1 MVVGGD
7 SWRIN
12 QLINIFNNNWR
23 FRQPF
28 LPVTMD
34 YVAPALKESVRQKAL
49 ELGFHA
55 VGFASVRPLSAAMER
70 LRNMIAEG
78 RHGEMA
84 YLESGMNERQDPS
97 MLFPGAK
104 TVISVALPWPERPK
118 PYEPLGTISSH
129 AVIPDY
135 HRTVGRILQEL
146 LDYIRSKS
154 IVPVGGMVCVDSARV
169 FEKAWAEAAG
179 TGRTGKNT
187 LLIVHGAGSRHFLG
201 ELLLDL
207 AIEPDEPL
215 EWDPCGSCTACI
227 ESCPTGALKEAGR
240 LDARR
245 CISYLTIELKREFNE
260 QEAAMTEGWLYGCD
274 RCTDACPYNQMKLTD
289 TLSVFTPLETLVTL
303 TAMDA
308 LQLTGSV
315 FRKLF
320 AGTTGMRLGLRR
332 LKRNARA
339 VLGKERDL
347 NKEKG
352 PKGHK

>member
-1 MVVGGD
+1 
-7 SWRIN
+7 
-12 QLINIFNNNWR
+12 
-23 FRQPF
+23 
-28 LPVTMD
+28 MD
-34 YVAPALKESVRQKAL
+34 YVSPALKESIRQKAL
-49 ELGFHA
+49 ELGFRA
-55 VGFASVRPLSAAMER
+55 AGFAAVQPLTEAIER
-70 LRNMIAEG
+70 FSEMIAEG

-84 YLESGMNERQDPS
+84 YLESGMNARQDPS

-118 PYEPLGTISSH
+118 PYESLGTISSH

-154 IVPVGGMVCVDSARV
+154 DDPVGGMVCVDSAPV
-169 FEKAWAEAAG
+169 LEKAWAEAAG
-179 TGRTGKNT
+179 IGHTGKNT
-187 LLIVHGAGSRHFLG
+187 LLIVPGAGSRLFLG

-227 ESCPTGALKEAGR
+227 ESCPTGALTEAGR
-240 LDARR
+240 LDATR
-245 CISYLTIELKREFNE
+245 CISYLTIELKREFDE
-260 QEAAMTEGWLYGCD
+260 QEAEMTEGWLYGCD

-289 TLSVFTPLETLVTL
+289 SVSVFTPLDTLVNL

-320 AGTTGMRLGLRR
+320 AGTTVMRLGLRR

-339 VLGKERDL
+339 IKERDQ
-347 NKEKG
+347 KD
-352 PKGHK
+352 